1 MSAPRRSSRHRS
13 REAALQVLYAVDL
26 ARRDPEKSAG
36 AQVLFGEEALANAA
50 VHFELPEAARGFA
63 GELVAGVM
71 AHRERLDERLGAHAT
86 NWRLERMAVVDRN
99 VLRLA
104 AYEILYTETPREV
117 LIDEAVDLARRFGG
131 DRSPGFVNGILD
143 ALSRER
149 EKEA

>member
-26 ARRDPEKSAG
+26 ARRDSEKSAG

-50 VHFELPEAARGFA
+50 VHFELPEAARCFA

-71 AHRERLDERLGAHAT
+71 AHRARLDERLGAHAT

-104 AYEILYTETPREV
+104 AYEILYTETPSEV